1 MVDAVY
7 YTPREMLAR
16 LVAYDTTSRNS
27 NLELITFVEDYLA
40 SHGVASRRIE
50 YQPGKMNLFA
60 TIGPTD
66 RGGIILSGHSDV
78 VPVDG
83 QDWTVEPFVLSER
96 DGRLYGRG
104 TSDMKGFIATAL
116 ALTPAFKARPLKTPI
131 HLAISCE
138 EETGCRG
145 VRPMIEALGKIL
157 PTALG
162 VIVGEPTN
170 MKVIDTQKGIASFIT
185 EVRGLEGHSSEPARG
200 VNAIFAAGHLVV
212 EMERI
217 ALALR
222 SAADSSSRF
231 DAPYTTLH
239 VGVIS
244 GGTAKNIIPGRCAIT
259 WEMRLLPGASP
270 DEAVEQI
277 AQRAALLE
285 TEMKKISPLAS
296 IVTRQINAVPALH
309 ATPGSVLQALIMK
322 IVRTN
327 KVYAASYATEA
338 SLFQH
343 AGMDALIC
351 GPGSIEQA
359 HKADEYIEVD
369 QIEQCTRFLRE
380 LASYCET
387 DLRASHKD

>member
-1 MVDAVY
+1 MGAAIY
-7 YTPREMLAR
+7 YTPKEMLSR

-27 NLELITFVEDYLA
+27 NLDLIAFVEDYLE

-60 TIGPTD
+60 TVGPTD

-83 QDWTVEPFVLSER
+83 QDWTVDPFVLSER

-116 ALTPAFKARPLKTPI
+116 ALTPEFKARSLKTPI

-138 EETGCRG
+138 EETGCHG
-145 VRPMIEALGKIL
+145 VRPMIEALGKII

-170 MKVIDTQKGIASFIT
+170 MEVIDAQKGIASFIT
-185 EVRGLEGHSSEPARG
+185 EVRGLEGHSSKPARG
-200 VNAIFAAGHLVV
+200 VNAIFVAGHLIV

-222 SAADSSSRF
+222 SAGESSSRF
-231 DAPYTTLH
+231 DPPYTTLH
-239 VGVIS
+239 VGVIN
-244 GGTAKNIIPGRCAIT
+244 GGTAKNIIPGHCAII

-277 AQRAALLE
+277 AQRAAILE
-285 TEMKKISPLAS
+285 SEIQKISPLAG
-296 IVTRQINAVPALH
+296 IVTRQTNAVPALRP
-309 ATPGSVLQALIMK
+309 TPDSVLQTLVMK
-322 IVRTN
+322 LVRTN
-327 KVYAASYATEA
+327 DVHAASYATEA

-359 HKADEYIEVD
+359 HKADEYIEVS
-369 QIEQCTRFLRE
+369 QIDRCTRFLRE
-380 LASYCET
+380 LAVCCEA
-387 DLRASHKD
+387 DLRASNEG